1 MRKLLS
7 AAAVCLAVLS
17 PAALLAAPSAS
28 DRDAARR
35 LADKGAELFDAGK
48 YEEAI
53 DHFRRANERVHAPTF
68 LLKMAQANV
77 KLGKLIEGRDIF
89 QQIADEQLAPQAPE
103 SFVNA
108 RKTARRELEDLKRRI
123 PTLQIVVTGAPPS
136 EVNVTVDGTSL
147 QSIDQPIAQDPG
159 DHTVVVTGSGGASVT
174 RSVTLHEGSAE
185 RLEISLAQKP
195 AGDED
200 GTGSKG
206 SLAPAAVAFTV
217 GGLGIGIGAVMGA
230 LALGKAADIK
240 ATCTNNV
247 CPKNQQ
253 AEADSAGTLAD
264 VSTISF
270 VVGGVGLAA
279 GTVLLFLRPGGGSEG
294 DAKTARAPRVSVGLG
309 SVFVSGSF

>member
-17 PAALLAAPSAS
+17 PAALLAAPTAS

-48 YEEAI
+48 YEEAL
-53 DHFRRANERVHAPTF
+53 DYFRRANERVHAPTF
-68 LLKMAQANV
+68 LLKMAQAKV

-89 QQIADEQLAPQAPE
+89 QQIADEHLAPQAPE

-108 RKTARRELEDLKRRI
+108 RNTARRELEDLKPRI
-123 PTLQIVVTGAPPS
+123 PTLQIVVTGAPLS
-136 EVNVTVDGTSL
+136 EVNVTIDGTSL

-174 RSVTLHEGSAE
+174 RSVTLREGSAE
-185 RLEISLAQKP
+185 RLEVSLAQKP

-200 GTGSKG
+200 AGSRG

-217 GGLGIGIGAVMGA
+217 GGLGIGLGAVMGA

>member
-17 PAALLAAPSAS
+17 PAALLAAPTAS

-48 YEEAI
+48 YEEAL
-53 DHFRRANERVHAPTF
+53 DYFRRANERVHAPTF

-108 RKTARRELEDLKRRI
+108 RNTARRQLEDLKQRI
-123 PTLQIVVTGAPPS
+123 PTLQIVVTGAPLS
-136 EVNVTVDGTSL
+136 EVNVTIDGTSL

-159 DHTVVVTGSGGASVT
+159 DHTVVVTGSAGASVT
-174 RSVTLHEGSAE
+174 RSVTLREGSAE
-185 RLEISLAQKP
+185 RLEVSLAQKP

-200 GTGSKG
+200 AGSKG

-217 GGLGIGIGAVMGA
+217 GGLGIGLGAVMGA